1 MLLFLAHCLL
11 EVKERGNFSFKSF
24 TVQQETAAM
33 PVTTDACI
41 LGAVAEFR
49 AEIGSIL
56 DIGTGT
62 GLLALMLAQRYVN
75 AQVTGIDIQEESMR
89 LAEKNFRASPWP
101 QRLLAHHCDLQN
113 FEPVQ
118 LFDGIICNPPFFE
131 NQLVSAQVGK
141 RISRHTVSIS
151 YDALFKYS
159 YRLLAPEGVAWYL
172 LPTLHGQRIV
182 EALNTVGLFPFRR
195 IFVHAN
201 ATKDAHLMLVA
212 CRKTVAVCEDDRL
225 FTYEEGGKL
234 TQRISAILQPF
245 YLHL

>member
-1 MLLFLAHCLL
+1 MLLFLALYFL
-11 EVKERGNFSFKSF
+11 DVKVRGNFSFKSF
-24 TVQQETAAM
+24 TVQQENAAM
-33 PVTTDACI
+33 PVTTDACV
-41 LGAVAEFR
+41 LGAVAEFPKG
-49 AEIGSIL
+49 IGNIL

-62 GLLALMLAQRYVN
+62 GLLALMLAQRFAN
-75 AQVTGIDIQEESMR
+75 AKVTGIDIQEESR
-89 LAEKNFRASPWP
+89 LLAEHNFKASPWP
-101 QRLLAHHCDLQN
+101 QRLVAHHCDVKD
-113 FEPVQ
+113 FEPEH

-131 NQLVSAQVGK
+131 NQLVSEQVGK
-141 RISRHTVSIS
+141 RISRHTVSLS
-151 YDALFKYS
+151 YDALFKHS

-172 LPTLHGQRIV
+172 LPTLHEQRIV

-195 IFVHAN
+195 IFLHAN

-212 CRKTVAVCEDDRL
+212 CRKTVGACEDDRL